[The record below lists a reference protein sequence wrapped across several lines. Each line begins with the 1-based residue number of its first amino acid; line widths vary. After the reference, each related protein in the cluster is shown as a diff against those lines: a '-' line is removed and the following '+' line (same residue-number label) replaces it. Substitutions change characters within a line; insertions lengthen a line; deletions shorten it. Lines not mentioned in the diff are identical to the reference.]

1 MNKNSKCAI
10 CRDIFEKKLDKCLFR
25 MIEKMKLNCPNSK
38 NCGKI
43 NYSEYKNHL
52 LNCEYGKYS
61 CLICNT
67 IFNNS
72 KEDCRKH
79 ASKCGYSDV
88 KCVYC
93 SKIIKLYQKKDHEL
107 KCGEEEIKC
116 NLCKIFVKNKNLLNH
131 QKNECEMRI
140 VKCDKCYCELTYKE
154 FKLHT
159 SDKCKDNQIIYWKN
173 LYFEEK
179 KKK

>member
-1 MNKNSKCAI
+1 M
-10 CRDIFEKKLDKCLFR
+10 
-25 MIEKMKLNCPNSK
+25 
-38 NCGKI
+38 
-43 NYSEYKNHL
+43 
-52 LNCEYGKYS
+52 
-61 CLICNT
+61 
-67 IFNNS
+67 
-72 KEDCRKH
+72 
-79 ASKCGYSDV
+79 

-159 SDKCKDNQIIYWKN
+159 SDKCKDNQILYWKN

-179 KKK
+179 KKNEEKKEEEQQRNQIKYTDSPLMIKDYSFDDNNLIYQRDHILL